1 MGSYLKRTPEGKYA
15 WNHRSQTV
23 GDQQKNTRS
32 PVSDRRWRAVSGWSM
47 IFLKHMEIKYLGFL
61 YTIQVNSASAHNDW
75 LVRK

>member
-32 PVSDRRWRAVSGWSM
+32 PGSDRRLESCFWVVDD
-47 IFLKHMEIKYLGFL
+47 IFKTYKDKI
-61 YTIQVNSASAHNDW
+61 S
-75 LVRK
+75 